1 MRGPL
6 LFIAV
11 LYGVAALCWLL
22 HFVLPAKGL
31 VAGTNRFL
39 GTSLGMFATGLL
51 FLLVYGAIRPGTS
64 SNQNAANIRALQGQ
78 VGLLQEWVG
87 LLTARVDSLTGV
99 RK

>member
-22 HFVLPAKGL
+22 QFALPAKGFI
-31 VAGTNRFL
+31 TQSNRFI

-64 SNQNAANIRALQGQ
+64 SNQNAANIRALQQ
-78 VGLLQEWVG
+78 RITMVEKRL
-87 LLTARVDSLTGV
+87 DSLTGV